1 MPDREK
7 YKSTQRHNRSI
18 LDTGMPVWAP
28 KKCAKKFHSFKKRIS
43 LVIVLKIFLSALGA
57 LQQKLLISLR
67 QSSINCDQKH
77 FSATY

>member
-7 YKSTQRHNRSI
+7 YKSTQRHNKNI

-28 KKCAKKFHSFKKRIS
+28 KKCDTKFHSLKKRIS

-57 LQQKLLISLR
+57 FQQ
-67 QSSINCDQKH
+67 
-77 FSATY
+77 T